1 VSVARTI
8 GWSVSLGIFAAGAVI
23 AAVASSLSEENKRRA
38 ADSAQLLRD
47 RAVDSVEHLRDRTV
61 ETALDLRDQWSE
73 TALEVRDRW
82 TTTAEEVRARTVDTA
97 QDWRDRSTEGIERAL
112 RTAAEARDESLAAL
126 DDDDEDPK
134 DAPRS

>member
-1 VSVARTI
+1 MSTLRTV
-8 GWSVSLGIFAAGAVI
+8 GWTVSLGVFVAGAAI
-23 AAVASSLSEENKRRA
+23 AAIASSLSDENRRRA

-47 RAVDSVEHLRDRTV
+47 RAVASAEQLRDRTV

-82 TTTAEEVRARTVDTA
+82 TSTAEEVRARTVDTA

-112 RTAAEARDESLAAL
+112 RNAAEARDESLAAL

-134 DAPRS
+134 AD